1 MSGRQK
7 TALVSQ
13 RERSHATL
21 APDDQPKQ
29 SPYTVIPWQYY
40 ALLNNEELSDE
51 DMTLASR
58 VYKGLHG
65 VDYVSQTGATFK
77 VKEEPVTC
85 GSPHDPVV
93 NEKRVIKKVV
103 ASNNTDSPLYGIAKI
118 AVRQL
123 NDTEKGVILNILC
136 RELGY
141 ELE

>member
-51 DMTLASR
+51 DMSLATR
-58 VYKGLHG
+58 VFKGING
-65 VDYVSQTGATFK
+65 YDYVSKTGATMTEQAETAETTKAKVVKRK
-77 VKEEPVTC
+77 VKTNDANNPVFQ
-85 GSPHDPVV
+85 
-93 NEKRVIKKVV
+93 
-103 ASNNTDSPLYGIAKI
+103 IAKL
-118 AVRQL
+118 AVENL
-123 NDTEKGVILNILC
+123 NNTEKGALFGILC

>member
-40 ALLNNEELSDE
+40 ALLNNEELSEE
-51 DMTLASR
+51 DMSLATR
-58 VYKGLHG
+58 VFKGING
-65 VDYVSQTGATFK
+65 YDYVSKTGATMTEQEETAETTKAKVVKRK
-77 VKEEPVTC
+77 VKTPL
-85 GSPHDPVV
+85 
-93 NEKRVIKKVV
+93 
-103 ASNNTDSPLYGIAKI
+103 SNNPMFQIAKLAI
-118 AVRQL
+118 ANL
-123 NDTEKGVILNILC
+123 NNTERSSLFGILC

>member
-51 DMTLASR
+51 DMALATR
-58 VYKGLHG
+58 VFKGING
-65 VDYVSQTGATFK
+65 YDYVSKTGATMTEQAETAETTKAKVVKRK
-77 VKEEPVTC
+77 VKT
-85 GSPHDPVV
+85 
-93 NEKRVIKKVV
+93 NK
-103 ASNNTDSPLYGIAKI
+103 ADSPVFQIAKLAI
-118 AVRQL
+118 EHL
-123 NDTEKGVILNILC
+123 NSTEKSALFGILLC
-136 RELGY
+136 ELGY

>member
-51 DMTLASR
+51 DMALATR
-58 VYKGLHG
+58 VFKGING
-65 VDYVSQTGATFK
+65 YDYVSKTGATMTEQAETVETTKSKVVKRK
-77 VKEEPVTC
+77 VKTNKTDTPVFQIAKLAIE
-85 GSPHDPVV
+85 HL
-93 NEKRVIKKVV
+93 
-103 ASNNTDSPLYGIAKI
+103 NNTEKSALFGI
-118 AVRQL
+118 L
-123 NDTEKGVILNILC
+123 LC
-136 RELGY
+136 ELGY